1 MDATEETFLNQPS
14 AFADGLR
21 FPLRLHVLLEE
32 SDKRGQSSIVSWI
45 HNGTAF
51 KVHDRQAFIEQ
62 VMPTFLSTCT
72 YKSYQRNLNL
82 WGFETVSKGKDR
94 GVCRHDTNASG
105 EENPNCVPRCDA
117 SMPSRVPKSRSIH
130 PDPKQQRHL
139 RQ

>member
-51 KVHDRQAFIEQ
+51 KVHDRLGAKKATFIQ
-62 VMPTFLSTCT
+62 RFDCNQ
-72 YKSYQRNLNL
+72 KS
-82 WGFETVSKGKDR
+82 
-94 GVCRHDTNASG
+94 NAI
-105 EENPNCVPRCDA
+105 A
-117 SMPSRVPKSRSIH
+117 
-130 PDPKQQRHL
+130 Q
-139 RQ
+139 